1 MRNTTT
7 ATAYLGMKLWSGGE
21 IHFAPELLQG
31 FGLHSTTGAGGYP
44 NGEAQKSNFP
54 YPKYHTSRLFL
65 RQTFGFGG
73 EHETL
78 DSEAGQLGGKADV
91 SRLTLQAGK
100 FPVTD
105 IFDDNA
111 YARDPRKDF
120 MNWSIWSAGAFDY
133 AADKV
138 GLTYGVVAD
147 FNQKHWALR
156 GGYFLVDSEPN
167 GSHFDMNVGRRGSY
181 VIELENRFSLFG
193 QPGKLRSIAWI
204 NSTFSGSYR
213 ETLDNP
219 ALNIDISQTRKG
231 RIKYGYVFNIEQA
244 ISEDVG
250 VFGRW
255 SWNDGKNEIMA
266 FTDIDASFSGGVSI
280 RGARWGRADDRIGIG
295 YAVNALSKDHRDFL
309 AAGGMGILIGDGRLN
324 YRMEQV
330 LESYYSLALNKD
342 ASLAFDYQLLT
353 NPSYNADRGPISI
366 YAARLH
372 WER

>member
-1 MRNTTT
+1 M
-7 ATAYLGMKLWSGGE
+7 
-21 IHFAPELLQG
+21 
-31 FGLHSTTGAGGYP
+31 
-44 NGEAQKSNFP
+44 
-54 YPKYHTSRLFL
+54 LF
-65 RQTFGFGG
+65 R
-73 EHETL
+73 
-78 DSEAGQLGGKADV
+78 S
-91 SRLTLQAGK
+91 
-100 FPVTD
+100 
-105 IFDDNA
+105 NA

-255 SWNDGKNEIMA
+255 SWNDGKNE
-266 FTDIDASFSGGVSI
+266 
-280 RGARWGRADDRIGIG
+280 DRK
-295 YAVNALSKDHRDFL
+295 ST
-309 AAGGMGILIGDGRLN
+309 RLN
-324 YRMEQV
+324 
-330 LESYYSLALNKD
+330 SS
-342 ASLAFDYQLLT
+342 
-353 NPSYNADRGPISI
+353 
-366 YAARLH
+366 H
-372 WER
+372 